1 MTGQVYRARVTVQLN
16 AGVNDPQGL
25 TVRGSLHDLGFEEV
39 SEVRIGKLI
48 TIELSAD
55 SKASAA
61 ERAEA
66 MCRQLLVNPVI
77 ESFALESLEPVASLP
92 VHPELVEG
100 RTGA

>member
-1 MTGQVYRARVTVQLN
+1 MTGQHFRARVTVQLN

-25 TVRGSLHDLGFEEV
+25 TVRGSLHDLGFSEV
-39 SEVRIGKLI
+39 ADVRIGKLI

-55 SKASAA
+55 SETAAA

-77 ESFALESLEPVASLP
+77 ESFAIEALAPVDGKVAQP
-92 VHPELVEG
+92 
-100 RTGA
+100 A